1 MSDKKK
7 TKTQLLNELAEL
19 RQQIAELETLEKQ
32 RNQAEEVLRENK
44 ERYKALF
51 DRSIYCVYVHD
62 FEGRFIDANDAALNL
77 LGYKKEDIP
86 SVNFSTLFDE
96 DQLPIAFKNMEE
108 LLQTGSQKRPIEHK
122 LRKKD
127 GGCVWVEAEGSVIYK
142 QGNPYAIQGIA
153 RDITERKRAE
163 GALRESEEKFRILA
177 ETNAAAIVI
186 FQGEKFCYVNP
197 TTEAL
202 TGYSKEE
209 LLKKNFGD
217 FIHPEFRELVK
228 EIESAR
234 LRGEKINPVNE
245 FKIITKSGKT
255 RWVTTTAGIVEFEGK
270 PAALGTA
277 FDITER
283 KQVEEALQESEKKYR
298 DLVDNALVGIYK
310 TNLKGDIL
318 YVNEALWRM
327 LEFESSEE
335 MMAESALLRYKNPKD
350 REVLIKN
357 LKEKGEVNN
366 FDVELLTKTGKT
378 KNVLLSATF
387 YDDILSGMI
396 MDITERKRIE
406 EALRDRIEFEKL
418 ITILSTNFINIAPK
432 DLDKWISLALE
443 TVGEFVDVDR
453 SYVFLFSS
461 DETKMDNTH
470 EWCAKGIKPQIQRLK
485 GLSVGD
491 FPWFA
496 ERIKKGETIHIPRVA
511 DLPPEASAEKE
522 EFHLSKI
529 QSLINIPMIYRKS
542 IIGFLGFDSV
552 RKEKIW
558 PEDNIMLIKII
569 GEIFVNA
576 LVRKQ
581 AEKALKESEQKF
593 RNIFENASD
602 GVLVVDVETKKFYL
616 GNKMICQMLNYSHEE
631 IKNLTVMDIHPE
643 EDLPYVLEQFEKLA
657 REKIPL
663 AENIPVKRK
672 DGRVFYVDI
681 SSFWLKLAEKTYM
694 AGIFRD
700 ITERKTSEEALR
712 ESEERYRTIF
722 EDSRDAIYIT
732 TREGIF
738 VEVNQSL
745 LNLFG
750 YIREE
755 MIGLNAMQIY
765 VNADERTRFQ
775 KEIEQNGSV
784 KNYAVKFRKKDGTEM
799 DCLLTSTLWKDIN
812 GTILGYQGII
822 RDVTELKKVEDQLRY
837 ISLHDPLTGLYN
849 RAYFEEEMHRIESGR
864 YDSAGIIMCD
874 VDGLKLVNDALGHY
888 TGDNLLLA
896 TANILKESFRE
907 GDVAARVGGDEFA
920 VLLPNS
926 DHNAIEI
933 ARLRIQDA
941 VERHNSSNP
950 PLPLSISIGSAIGAG
965 SSIIMTNLFKEA
977 DNNMYREKLQNSLSA
992 RSTIVQTLM
1001 KALETRDFTAKGHI
1015 SRLQKLSTD
1024 LAMSIGLQEQK
1035 ITDLRLLAEFHDIG
1049 KVGISDHIL
1058 FKTGPLTSEEI
1069 IEMQRHCEIGHRIAL
1084 CTPDLIPIAN
1094 LILKHHEWW
1103 NGKGYPLGIKG
1114 EEIPLECR
1122 IFAIAETYEAMTSD
1136 RPYHKAISHEE
1147 AVAELRRRSG
1157 TKFAPDLVT
1166 KFIEVLDNIKE

>member
-1 MSDKKK
+1 MKDGKK
-7 TKTQLLNELAEL
+7 TKEHLLNELVEL
-19 RQQIAELETLEKQ
+19 RQRIAELEKSEKQ

-142 QGNPYAIQGIA
+142 QGKPYAIQGIA

-197 TTEAL
+197 ATEAL

-209 LLKKNFGD
+209 LLKKNFVD

-277 FDITER
+277 FDITEH
-283 KQVEEALQESEKKYR
+283 KQAEEALQ
-298 DLVDNALVGIYK
+298 
-310 TNLKGDIL
+310 
-318 YVNEALWRM
+318 
-327 LEFESSEE
+327 
-335 MMAESALLRYKNPKD
+335 
-350 REVLIKN
+350 
-357 LKEKGEVNN
+357 
-366 FDVELLTKTGKT
+366 
-378 KNVLLSATF
+378 
-387 YDDILSGMI
+387 
-396 MDITERKRIE
+396 
-406 EALRDRIEFEKL
+406 DRIEFEKL
-418 ITILSTNFINIAPK
+418 ITILSTNFINIEPK
-432 DLDKWISLALE
+432 DLDKWINFALAS
-443 TVGEFVDVDR
+443 VGEFVGVDR
-453 SYVFLFSS
+453 SYVFLFSR
-461 DETKMDNTH
+461 DEKKMDNTH
-470 EWCAKGIKPQIQRLK
+470 EWCEKGIEPQIQRLK
-485 GLSVGD
+485 GVSID
-491 FPWFA
+491 TFPWFA
-496 ERIKKGETIHIPRVA
+496 NRIMNGETICISRVA

-542 IIGFLGFDSV
+542 IIGFIGFDSV
-552 RKEKIW
+552 RKEKTW
-558 PEDNIMLIKII
+558 AEDNIMLLKIL
-569 GEIFVNA
+569 GEIFLNA

-581 AEKALKESEQKF
+581 A
-593 RNIFENASD
+593 D
-602 GVLVVDVETKKFYL
+602 
-616 GNKMICQMLNYSHEE
+616 
-631 IKNLTVMDIHPE
+631 
-643 EDLPYVLEQFEKLA
+643 
-657 REKIPL
+657 
-663 AENIPVKRK
+663 
-672 DGRVFYVDI
+672 
-681 SSFWLKLAEKTYM
+681 
-694 AGIFRD
+694 
-700 ITERKTSEEALR
+700 EALR
-712 ESEERYRTIF
+712 ESEERYRILF
-722 EDSRDAIYIT
+722 EESKEAIYIT
-732 TREGIF
+732 SQEGKF
-738 VEVNQSL
+738 VDVNQSAL
-745 LNLFG
+745 DLFG

-755 MIGLNAMQIY
+755 MIGLNALQIY
-765 VNADERTRFQ
+765 VNPDERTRFQ
-775 KEIEQNGSV
+775 QDIEQTGFV
-784 KNYAVKFRKKDGTEM
+784 RNYKVKFRKKDGTEM
-799 DCLLTSTLWKDIN
+799 DCLLTSTLWNDIN

-822 RDVTELKKVEDQLRY
+822 RDITELKKVEDQLRY
-837 ISLHDPLTGLYN
+837 ISLHDPLTSLYN
-849 RAYFEEEMHRIESGR
+849 RAYFEEEMHRVESGR

-888 TGDNLLLA
+888 TGDNLLKE

-926 DHNAIEI
+926 DRNAIEI
-933 ARLRIQDA
+933 AKLRIQDA
-941 VERHNSSNP
+941 VERYNSSNP
-950 PLPLSISIGSAIGAG
+950 PLPLSISIGSAIGTG

-977 DNNMYREKLQNSLSA
+977 DNNMYREKLQNTLNA

-1001 KALETRDFTAKGHI
+1001 KALETRDFTAKGHV
-1015 SRLQKLSTD
+1015 SRLRKLSTD
-1024 LAMSIGLQEQK
+1024 LAMSIGLQEQR

-1122 IFAIAETYEAMTSD
+1122 VLAIAETYEAMTSD

-1147 AVAELRRRSG
+1147 AVAELRRISG

>member
-32 RNQAEEVLRENK
+32 RNQAEEVLRENSA
-44 ERYKALF
+44 RYKALF
-51 DRSIYCVYVHD
+51 NRTLFCVYVHD
-62 FEGRFIDANDAALNL
+62 FEGRFMDANDASLNL
-77 LGYKKEDIP
+77 LGYKREDIP
-86 SVNFSTLFDE
+86 SINFSTLLEE
-96 DQLPIAFKNMEE
+96 DQLPITFKNMEE

-127 GGCVWVEAEGSVIYK
+127 GGYVWVEVEGSVIYK
-142 QGNPYAIQGIA
+142 QGKPYAIQGIA
-153 RDITERKRAE
+153 RDITERKRTE
-163 GALRESEEKFRILA
+163 EALQKSEEKYRMLFTSSCDGIALA
-177 ETNAAAIVI
+177 DLEGHITDCN
-186 FQGEKFCYVNP
+186 QEYSNM
-197 TTEAL
+197 L
-202 TGYSKEE
+202 GYSLKELRKITYMRLTPVKWHE
-209 LLKKNFGD
+209 ANKEMVARVMQRGYSD
-217 FIHPEFRELVK
+217 EFEK
-228 EIESAR
+228 EYIR
-234 LRGEKINPVNE
+234 KDGTVFPVVLRTWRIDDNKGNPVGLCS
-245 FKIITKSGKT
+245 IA
-255 RWVTTTAGIVEFEGK
+255 R
-270 PAALGTA
+270 
-277 FDITER
+277 DITER
-283 KQVEEALQESEKKYR
+283 KQA
-298 DLVDNALVGIYK
+298 
-310 TNLKGDIL
+310 
-318 YVNEALWRM
+318 
-327 LEFESSEE
+327 
-335 MMAESALLRYKNPKD
+335 
-350 REVLIKN
+350 
-357 LKEKGEVNN
+357 
-366 FDVELLTKTGKT
+366 
-378 KNVLLSATF
+378 
-387 YDDILSGMI
+387 
-396 MDITERKRIE
+396 E
-406 EALRDRIEFEKL
+406 EALRYRVEFEKL
-418 ITILSTNFINIAPK
+418 ITILSTNFINIPPEN
-432 DLDKWISLALE
+432 LDKWISLALE

-581 AEKALKESEQKF
+581 AE
-593 RNIFENASD
+593 
-602 GVLVVDVETKKFYL
+602 
-616 GNKMICQMLNYSHEE
+616 
-631 IKNLTVMDIHPE
+631 
-643 EDLPYVLEQFEKLA
+643 
-657 REKIPL
+657 
-663 AENIPVKRK
+663 
-672 DGRVFYVDI
+672 
-681 SSFWLKLAEKTYM
+681 
-694 AGIFRD
+694 
-700 ITERKTSEEALR
+700 EALR

-765 VNADERTRFQ
+765 VNPDERTRFQ

-1103 NGKGYPLGIKG
+1103 DGKGYPLGIKG

-1147 AVAELRRRSG
+1147 VMAELIRRSG
-1157 TKFAPDLVT
+1157 TKFDPDLVT
-1166 KFIEVLDNIKE
+1166 KFIEVLENIKG

>member
-96 DQLPIAFKNMEE
+96 DQLPIVFKNMEE

-283 KQVEEALQESEKKYR
+283 KQAEEALQESEKKYR

-581 AEKALKESEQKF
+581 AE
-593 RNIFENASD
+593 
-602 GVLVVDVETKKFYL
+602 
-616 GNKMICQMLNYSHEE
+616 
-631 IKNLTVMDIHPE
+631 
-643 EDLPYVLEQFEKLA
+643 
-657 REKIPL
+657 
-663 AENIPVKRK
+663 
-672 DGRVFYVDI
+672 
-681 SSFWLKLAEKTYM
+681 
-694 AGIFRD
+694 
-700 ITERKTSEEALR
+700 EALR

-765 VNADERTRFQ
+765 VNPDERTRFQ

-1103 NGKGYPLGIKG
+1103 DGKGYPLGIKG

-1147 AVAELRRRSG
+1147 VMAELRRRSG
-1157 TKFAPDLVT
+1157 TKFDPDLVT
-1166 KFIEVLDNIKE
+1166 KFIEVLENIKG